1 MLRYSRDIPDLRNSE
16 SRGMKGESAGE
27 SILQASGTSLP
38 VPLPETRVKTK
49 KFSTLYLVPYL
60 AVRKTVNQLCN
71 DVFCTLTKLTKC
83 CWRWQS
89 RRAAMA
95 QCLVRKIQR
104 KLPLLVPAKW
114 FVSHED
120 PRALKTF
127 SMKSLLQSVTKR
139 DTRDSFQRASY
150 SRKPHSH
157 GFFKRK
163 ISHSRSH
170 ILVCYHNHN
179 YS

>member
-71 DVFCTLTKLTKC
+71 DVFCTLNEAYEVLLKVAESSCRDGAMPCTEDPAKVALIGSSEMV
-83 CWRWQS
+83 RES
-89 RRAAMA
+89 RRSKGAEDVLYEVSSSICYETRHA
-95 QCLVRKIQR
+95 RFFSTS
-104 KLPLLVPAKW
+104 
-114 FVSHED
+114 FVQQ
-120 PRALKTF
+120 KTP
-127 SMKSLLQSVTKR
+127 QSWV
-139 DTRDSFQRASY
+139 
-150 SRKPHSH
+150 
-157 GFFKRK
+157 
-163 ISHSRSH
+163 
-170 ILVCYHNHN
+170 L
-179 YS
+179 